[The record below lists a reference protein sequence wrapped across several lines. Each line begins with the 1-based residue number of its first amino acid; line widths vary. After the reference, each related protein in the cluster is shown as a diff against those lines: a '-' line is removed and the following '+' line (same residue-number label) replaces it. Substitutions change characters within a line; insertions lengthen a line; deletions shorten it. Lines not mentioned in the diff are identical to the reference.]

1 MLQYER
7 IDISEGIDLNKSNKS
22 IKCMICNYWY
32 FKDIGFKHEP
42 YACNKCHDFLI
53 TVFDLNNFII
63 LNIRG
68 VDYRFYVFNM
78 SKNDANKLLNSSVL
92 NGKGV
97 L

>member
-68 VDYRFYVFNM
+68 VDYRLYVFNM

-92 NGKGV
+92 NDKGV